1 LKTFSGTFLFLLF
14 LSCST
19 SALPVRELKVGSAVF
34 QTELALNPA
43 DREKGLMFRDAL
55 PESSAMLFIFPDE
68 AQRVFWMKDT
78 KIPLSIAYISKQG
91 VIKEILDM
99 QPYSLAAVP
108 SLHSVSYA
116 LEVNQG
122 AFVRQNVKVGDQIEL
137 SVLKGLSEAQ

>member
-1 LKTFSGTFLFLLF
+1 LKTFSGSLVFLLI

-19 SALPVRELKVGSAVF
+19 SALPVREIKVGAAVF

-43 DREKGLMFRDAL
+43 DREKGLMFRDSL
-55 PESSAMLFIFPDE
+55 PESHAMLFIFPDE

-78 KIPLSIAYISKQG
+78 RVPLSIAYISKQG
-91 VIKEILDM
+91 IIKEILDM

-108 SLHSVSYA
+108 SVHSVLYA

-122 AFVRQNVKVGDQIEL
+122 AFARQHVKVGDQMEVSAL
-137 SVLKGLSEAQ
+137 TGLSAAQ